1 MDILHLFCDIDDFC
15 RNFEPSFNQ
24 RLISDRPKLRNR
36 SFQMSMS
43 EVMTIVVCFHSSGYR
58 NFKTYYIEYVSKH
71 LRAEFPRLV
80 SYTRFVELKK
90 DCLVPLSFYLES
102 KKAKCSGI
110 SFVDS
115 TSLSVCHNRR
125 IHSNKVFNGFAKR
138 GKTSVDWFYG
148 FKLHIVINHLGEL
161 LGFRLTPGSV
171 DDRRP
176 VPKMVKRVW
185 GKLFGDK
192 GYVSKPLTEA
202 LFEQDLELITKVKK
216 GMKQKLMS
224 LFDRLLLRKRAVI
237 ESVFDQLKNISQIEH
252 SRHRSVV
259 NFLVN
264 VMAGLIA
271 YTFRE
276 KKPSLNIQIKEI
288 LLLSN

>member
-15 RNFEPSFNQ
+15 RKFEPSFNQ

-36 SFQMSMS
+36 QSQMSMS
-43 EVMTIVVCFHSSGYR
+43 EVMTIIVSFHQSGYR
-58 NFKTYYIEYVSKH
+58 NFKTYYLEYVCKH
-71 LRAEFPRLV
+71 LKKEFPRLV
-80 SYTRFVELKK
+80 SYNRFVELKQ

-102 KKAKCSGI
+102 KKADCSGI

-115 TSLSVCHNRR
+115 TSLAVCHNRR
-125 IHSNKVFNGFAKR
+125 IHSNKVFSGFAKR
-138 GKTSVDWFYG
+138 GRTSVDWFYG

-161 LGFRLTPGSV
+161 LGFRLTPGNV
-171 DDRRP
+171 DDRKP
-176 VPKMVKRVW
+176 VPKMVTRLW

-192 GYVSKPLTEA
+192 GYVSKPLAEK
-202 LFEQDLELITKVKK
+202 LFEQDIELITKVKK
-216 GMKQKLMS
+216 GMKQKLMP
-224 LFDRLLLRKRAVI
+224 LFDKLLLRKRAVI

-276 KKPSLNIQIKEI
+276 KKPSLNIQVKEM